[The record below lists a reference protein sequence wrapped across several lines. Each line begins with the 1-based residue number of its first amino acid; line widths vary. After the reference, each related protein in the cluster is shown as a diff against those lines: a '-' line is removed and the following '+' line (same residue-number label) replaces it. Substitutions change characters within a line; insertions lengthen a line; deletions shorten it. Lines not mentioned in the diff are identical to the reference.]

1 MSITYELDGPGWAR
15 ARLADE
21 RQSVDLTA
29 SYIPEAL
36 GNLATA
42 VLQGYGVREYGEK
55 WVEFPFPARGGRVGQ
70 LGERLPRPLHALAST
85 GRSSAAPT
93 SSGSSPTP
101 TPCCACQPAS

>member
-15 ARLADE
+15 ARIADE

-55 WVEFPFPARGGRVGQ
+55 WVEFPFPGWFSARATA
-70 LGERLPRPLHALAST
+70 E
-85 GRSSAAPT
+85 
-93 SSGSSPTP
+93 
-101 TPCCACQPAS
+101 PAEPGVRTHRRGHGWG